1 LPFNPKD
8 WSNDIHSSA
17 ATTKRTL
24 EGFWA
29 RTFVIEPLEKVPGT
43 GLYFK
48 HNKDGTQ
55 TVLSWAYLLYDF
67 TKD

>member
-1 LPFNPKD
+1 MPFNQKD
-8 WSNDIHSSA
+8 WSNDSKLSA

-29 RTFVIEPLEKVPGT
+29 RTFTIKSVDEDPGF
-43 GLYFK
+43 GLFFQ

-55 TVLSWAYLLYDF
+55 TVLSNADVLYDY
-67 TKD
+67 TKN